1 MAKGKETPRQ
11 KMINLMYL
19 VFIAM
24 LAMQIDQEIIRS
36 YNDTKESLQETR
48 LLTQSKNAIFEN
60 TLKAK
65 AQNSE
70 EFVIA
75 YEQYLTLKSQVDGL
89 INILDEAKAK
99 MSDFAG
105 NDPSGKDFN
114 FNALNNTDASTLYF
128 FTDANEA
135 KPTQNA
141 SDLVKRVNDLRNFIT
156 TSFGNDSR
164 MKQVVERAGKSL
176 ITTKTKN
183 NKDWLVS
190 KFYNQPLVAALSSI
204 EIIQAE
210 VRNIESDVLANML
223 QEKVDADIKF
233 DAYQAIVSAPTTVV
247 QGETAV
253 AKVSIGNYSSNVPG
267 LSMPGLTVQN
277 GQGIA
282 TLNTSTVGNNKP
294 FSGFISFKDAN
305 GKEIKLEYNHTYNV
319 IAGVKEVALQSGAI
333 VSADNMNILY
343 RGLANP
349 VSGSILGAD
358 NTATSLSAQGATVSG
373 GKGKWMVTPGAGASV
388 TLTIS
393 GKDPKGKPIS
403 QSFPFRVKNVPP
415 PQGQIRGKVVS
426 TMPAS
431 SIPLQK
437 VEVEMPDFGFP
448 VSFNVNS
455 FMFKAPGKP
464 AMQVNGNSLSSV
476 EGLTKNLRSG
486 DIVYI
491 FKINATATG
500 LGGQILKE
508 IPPVVINVQ

>member
-11 KMINLMYL
+11 KMINLMYV
-19 VFIAM
+19 VFVAM
-24 LAMQIDQEIIRS
+24 LALQIDQEIIRS
-36 YNDTKESLQETR
+36 YNDTKASLQDTR
-48 LLTQSKNAIFEN
+48 LLTQNKNIIFEK

-70 EFVIA
+70 NFVA
-75 YEQYLTLKSQVDGL
+75 VYHKYQQLKKQVDALVGV
-89 INILDEAKAK
+89 LDEAKFK
-99 MSDFAG
+99 MSEFAG
-105 NDPSGKDFN
+105 NISEKEDFN

-128 FTDANEA
+128 FTEANEG
-135 KPTQNA
+135 KPTQKA
-141 SDLVKRVNDLRNFIT
+141 HDVVKKINDLKTFIAT
-156 TSFGNDSR
+156 TFGSDSR
-164 MKQVVERAGKSL
+164 MKQVIERAEKSL
-176 ITTKTKN
+176 VTTKTKT
-183 NKDWLVS
+183 NKDWLVA
-190 KFYNQPLVAALSSI
+190 KFYNQPLVAALANI
-204 EIIQAE
+204 EVIQAE

-247 QGETAV
+247 QGENAI

-267 LSMPGLTVQN
+267 LSMPGLKVEN
-277 GQGIA
+277 GQGTT
-282 TLNTSTVGNNKP
+282 TLNTSTVGNNNQ
-294 FSGFISFKDAN
+294 FSGVISFKDVN
-305 GKEIKLEYNHTYNV
+305 GKDVKLEYHHTYNV

-358 NTATSLSAQGATVSG
+358 NTVTQLSAQGATVSG
-373 GKGKWMVTPGAGASV
+373 GRGKWMVTPGAGSSV
-388 TLTIS
+388 TLTIT

-403 QSFPFRVKNVPP
+403 QSFPFRIKNIPP

-431 SIPLQK
+431 SIHLQK
-437 VEVEMPDFGFP
+437 VDVEMPDFGFP
-448 VSFNVNS
+448 VSFTVNS
-455 FMFKAPGKP
+455 FMFKVPGKP
-464 AMQVNGNSLSSV
+464 AMQVSGNSLGSV
-476 EGLTKNLRSG
+476 ESLTKNLRSG
-486 DIVYI
+486 DIAYV

-500 LGGQILKE
+500 LGGQTLKE